1 MQGGELAEWWIKAGI
16 ILSGTHILAFI
27 IGLIIGGVFV

>member
-1 MQGGELAEWWIKAGI
+1 MQGGELTEWWIKI
-16 ILSGTHILAFI
+16 IFILSSTHVLAFI